1 MIDPLSGNH
10 VQFPVSNRSTAHN
23 SERNANLPSRWPFG
37 WSPFPCRARNRKF
50 FNDTRCCD
58 ARHKREKIV
67 ETDKAN
73 NVRGDNSPSFLPCW
87 FPRRVKLEIDVLKKK
102 KRKLAAEISLLP
114 RGGKPL
120 DGGAHCSIAYFRLRP
135 APCVCVRG
143 VRRAHKL
150 RPTICIVTHL
160 PRGYVPRLFAP
171 RLRFL
176 RNTGGKKK
184 RRFFLPSSL
193 SRCPRAS
200 IRCKLYG
207 RSFCID

>member
-1 MIDPLSGNH
+1 MQIFHLADRSDDPHSLVERGIGNFLTTFA
-10 VQFPVSNRSTAHN
+10 VAMP
-23 SERNANLPSRWPFG
+23 
-37 WSPFPCRARNRKF
+37 
-50 FNDTRCCD
+50 DTNEKKSS
-58 ARHKREKIV
+58 KRIRRTMFV
-67 ETDKAN
+67 ATI
-73 NVRGDNSPSFLPCW
+73 PPFLPCW

-102 KRKLAAEISLLP
+102 KRKNWRLKFTPSPRRKTAGWRRSLFHRVFSATP
-114 RGGKPL
+114 R
-120 DGGAHCSIAYFRLRP
+120 SV
-135 APCVCVRG
+135 CVCE
-143 VRRAHKL
+143 RRSSAHKL

-160 PRGYVPRLFAP
+160 PRGYVPRLFVP

-200 IRCKLYG
+200 IRCKLYE

>member
-1 MIDPLSGNH
+1 MQIFHLADRSDDSHSLVERGIGNFLTTLA
-10 VQFPVSNRSTAHN
+10 VAMP
-23 SERNANLPSRWPFG
+23 
-37 WSPFPCRARNRKF
+37 
-50 FNDTRCCD
+50 DTNEKKSS
-58 ARHKREKIV
+58 KRIRRTMFV
-67 ETDKAN
+67 ATI
-73 NVRGDNSPSFLPCW
+73 PPFLPCW

-135 APCVCVRG
+135 APRVCVRG

>member
-37 WSPFPCRARNRKF
+37 WSPFERGIGNFLTTLAVAMP
-50 FNDTRCCD
+50 DTNEKKSS
-58 ARHKREKIV
+58 KRIRRTMFV
-67 ETDKAN
+67 ATI
-73 NVRGDNSPSFLPCW
+73 PPFLPCW

-102 KRKLAAEISLLP
+102 KRKNWRLKFHSFPAEENRWMAALIVPS
-114 RGGKPL
+114 RIFGYAPL
-120 DGGAHCSIAYFRLRP
+120 RV
-135 APCVCVRG
+135 CVCVRG